1 MAAATV
7 VFGASLSVVAQQRRP
22 GVAGAGQGGGI
33 NGIGSSE
40 VGADFSPKE
49 PVKPLSPKE
58 EQARFIMPPGYH
70 LELVLSEPEIIS
82 PGAISFDGNGRM
94 FVAELRSYMLDA
106 DATAEK
112 EPTSRISMHESTKG
126 DGVYDRHTV
135 FVDKLSTPRFVTPLD
150 GNAILTMETD
160 TDEIYKYTDTN
171 DDGVAD
177 KKELFYKGAGRIGQ
191 NLEHQ
196 PSGFIWGMDNWIYST
211 YNAFRLRWTPAGEV
225 LKETTAPNG
234 GQWGLTQ
241 DDYGKVWFV
250 DAGGER
256 GPINFQ
262 TPIQY
267 GAFNVDDQF
276 DDDWRVVYP
285 AYMGG
290 HADTQGGMGRVRMP
304 LGVLNHFTATCSQD
318 IYRGHTLPDDLRGDL
333 LFAEPV
339 GRLIRRAKIVKTE
352 GVTQL
357 RNAYPNSEFI
367 LSSDPSPWRR
377 KMRPSIT
384 YSSPPERARA

>member
-1 MAAATV
+1 M
-7 VFGASLSVVAQQRRP
+7 
-22 GVAGAGQGGGI
+22 
-33 NGIGSSE
+33 
-40 VGADFSPKE
+40 
-49 PVKPLSPKE
+49 
-58 EQARFIMPPGYH
+58 
-70 LELVLSEPEIIS
+70 SEPQIIS
-82 PGAISFDGNGRM
+82 PGAIAFDGDGRM

-112 EPTSRISMHESTKG
+112 ERTSRISMHESTKG

-135 FVDKLSTPRFVTPLD
+135 FVDNVSTPRFVTPLD

-160 TDEIYKYTDTN
+160 TDEIYKYTDTD

-196 PSGFIWGMDNWIYST
+196 PSGFIWAMDNWIYST
-211 YNAFRLRWTPAGEV
+211 YNAFRLRWTPKGEV
-225 LKETTAPNG
+225 LKEATAPNG

-256 GPINFQ
+256 GPVNFQ
-262 TPIQY
+262 APIQY

-276 DDDWRVVYP
+276 EDDFRVVWP

-304 LGVLNHFTATCSQD
+304 VGVLNHFTATCGQD
-318 IYRGHTLPDDLRGDL
+318 IFRGHSLPDDLRGDL

-339 GRLIRRAKIVKTE
+339 GRLVRRAKVVGQPGPDAARERLSRI
-352 GVTQL
+352 GVHHQH
-357 RNAYPNSEFI
+357 RSAV
-367 LSSDPSPWRR
+367 
-377 KMRPSIT
+377 
-384 YSSPPERARA
+384 PPGQHDDRARRHDLPVGHVPRHHPGSELDAEGQLPSQEDRAVPASTR